1 MAASDTPMPS
11 VIDLKALMDAAFRN
25 LGQANADADYQQQS
39 ANQNLSRLLGESDK
53 NRKKGMVKSR
63 ENSSSRGLLHSG
75 IALAEQGD
83 VSESYDMQN
92 AGTQRSYDDVIREIA
107 AKRLN
112 AQNQYADS
120 QVKYKSGV
128 AQETAMFDPYNW
140 QAIDADMKAKGLGP
154 YAAANP
160 DPYGWAAIDADMK
173 AKGLGPYAPKP
184 RVANPLAKSVAPAKQ
199 TGGLP
204 VLPSSG
210 TPKAGLGTG
219 TYTPP
224 APQPV
229 VPPTKKYGMKV
240 V

>member
-1 MAASDTPMPS
+1 MPS

-39 ANQNLSRLLGESDK
+39 ANQNLSRLLGESKKGRD
-53 NRKKGMVKSR
+53 KGMVKSR
-63 ENSSSRGLLHSG
+63 ENSSARGLLHSG
-75 IALAEQGD
+75 IALQEQGD
-83 VSESYDMQN
+83 VSEGFDMQN
-92 AGTQRSYDDVIREIA
+92 AGYQRSYDDVIREIA

-128 AQETAMFDPYNW
+128 AQETAMLDPYNW
-140 QAIDADMKAKGLGP
+140 AAIDADMKAKGLGP
-154 YAAANP
+154 YAAQQEA
-160 DPYGWAAIDADMK
+160 DPFGWAAIDADMK

-184 RVANPLAKSVAPAKQ
+184 RIANPLAKNVAPAKQ

-204 VLPSSG
+204 VLASST

-224 APQPV
+224 APIPV
-229 VPPTKKYGMKV
+229 NPISKGGKQMGMRV